1 MQTLGSYLNI
11 HNIYAKFNMMQS
23 VLLWHVYYVYEKCML
38 NFIENKNIS
47 IDLKYQEII
56 CSIFIFKRDE
66 KSYIA
71 SKPHQGFMTNH
82 SAACIER
89 HFLTCVVFH
98 YLLSLV
104 LH

>member
-1 MQTLGSYLNI
+1 
-11 HNIYAKFNMMQS
+11 
-23 VLLWHVYYVYEKCML
+23 ML
-38 NFIENKNIS
+38 NFIENKNVS

-98 YLLSLV
+98 CLLSLV

>member
-1 MQTLGSYLNI
+1 MPTLGVTLLSGISRTIYLNDYSYRDI
-11 HNIYAKFNMMQS
+11 LSFNRK
-23 VLLWHVYYVYEKCML
+23 V
-38 NFIENKNIS
+38 
-47 IDLKYQEII
+47 I

-71 SKPHQGFMTNH
+71 SKPHPSFMTNH
-82 SAACIER
+82 SAACIEI
-89 HFLTCVVFH
+89 HFLICVVFH

>member
-1 MQTLGSYLNI
+1 
-11 HNIYAKFNMMQS
+11 MMQFA
-23 VLLWHVYYVYEKCML
+23 LLLHFSYVSKMCML
-38 NFIENKNIS
+38 NFIENKNLN
-47 IDLKYQEII
+47 IDLKSEEII

-98 YLLSLV
+98 CLLSLV

>member
-1 MQTLGSYLNI
+1 MVMTKY
-11 HNIYAKFNMMQS
+11 
-23 VLLWHVYYVYEKCML
+23 CML
-38 NFIENKNIS
+38 HYIEKLS
-47 IDLKYQEII
+47 ILGIEKWEIT
-56 CSIFIFKRDE
+56 SLIFIFKRDE

-71 SKPHQGFMTNH
+71 SKPDQTFMTNH

-104 LH
+104 FH